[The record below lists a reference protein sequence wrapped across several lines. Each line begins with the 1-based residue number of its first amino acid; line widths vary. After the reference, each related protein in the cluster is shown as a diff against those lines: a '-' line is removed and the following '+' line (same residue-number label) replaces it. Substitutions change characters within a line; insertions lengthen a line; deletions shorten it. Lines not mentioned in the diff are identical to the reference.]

1 VLNWA
6 CVNGNFLY
14 NLSSRWRHRLIMHTQ
29 EHTQQ
34 LFMSLKTH
42 YNKLSLY
49 LSLDSAG
56 RHVGEKIKTFL
67 WVLYLFWKDSLGTW
81 SGIVEQ

>member
-1 VLNWA
+1 MLSWA
-6 CVNGNFLY
+6 CVKGNFLY
-14 NLSSRWRHRLIMHTQ
+14 NLSSWWHRLIIHTQ
-29 EHTQQ
+29 EHMQQ
-34 LFMSLKTH
+34 LVMSLKTH
-42 YNKLSLY
+42 YNRLSLY

-81 SGIVEQ
+81 SGNMEQ